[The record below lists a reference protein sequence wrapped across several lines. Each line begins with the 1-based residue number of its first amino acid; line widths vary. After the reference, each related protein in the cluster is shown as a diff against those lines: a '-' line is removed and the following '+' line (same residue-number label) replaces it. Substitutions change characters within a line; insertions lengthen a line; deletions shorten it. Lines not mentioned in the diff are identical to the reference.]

1 MMNCIAVDDEKLVLD
16 LLVDN
21 ISKVPF
27 LKLVG
32 RCRNALEA
40 MDVLHKEPVDLIFL
54 DIQMPGLNG
63 LQFISSLPS
72 PPMVIFITAYKEHAL
87 EGFNLNAVDYL
98 LKPVAFERFLKA
110 CNKAQEL
117 YALRVGAGTGGSSLD
132 YFFVYVEY
140 NLEKISIPSI
150 LYIEGMKDYVKVFME
165 GATRPLI
172 TKMSMKA
179 MEEKLAGHRLTR
191 IHRSYIVHLDKI
203 TSIRR
208 DLVVVGRAELP
219 LSDSYRPHL
228 EELLR
233 LSNLSARQKGAGDND
248 PDHR

>member
-1 MMNCIAVDDEKLVLD
+1 
-16 LLVDN
+16 
-21 ISKVPF
+21 
-27 LKLVG
+27 
-32 RCRNALEA
+32 
-40 MDVLHKEPVDLIFL
+40 
-54 DIQMPGLNG
+54 
-63 LQFISSLPS
+63 
-72 PPMVIFITAYKEHAL
+72 MVIFITAYKEHAL

-117 YALRVGAGTGGSSLD
+117 HALRVGTGGQSDGAPGSPPD

-179 MEEKLAGHRLTR
+179 MEEKLAGHRLAR

-228 EELLR
+228 EESLR
-233 LSNLSARQKGAGDND
+233 LSTLSARQKSAGDDD
-248 PDHR
+248 PEHR